1 MRCGRDVFD
10 QSALLAAEFEWPN
23 SCGLCIHTVYKVKP
37 RLEKLFITVLVSEF
51 TFRNSVSIY
60 LYIRKKKNI
69 YYNSTIGS
77 FYIYIYIHVLVLL
90 LIISSS
96 SGSSSSGNNN
106 NK

>member
-51 TFRNSVSIY
+51 TFRNSICIY

-77 FYIYIYIHVLVLL
+77 FYIYIYTFLVLL

-96 SGSSSSGNNN
+96 SSSSSGNNN